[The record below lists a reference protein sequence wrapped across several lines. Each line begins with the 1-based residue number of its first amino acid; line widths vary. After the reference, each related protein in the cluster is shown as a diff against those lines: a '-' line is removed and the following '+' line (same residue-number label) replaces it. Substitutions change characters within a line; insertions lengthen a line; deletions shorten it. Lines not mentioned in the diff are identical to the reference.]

1 MDKMAALMEKNLQ
14 LLLENVEELT
24 DEELEEETLEEYRT
38 VQGASEAA
46 LEDFEARFQIRLPE
60 DFRALLLLQAL
71 PQLSAQGQHPV
82 HVVVGHDVHR
92 VGVCGNAGVPH
103 HRAAVG

>member
-14 LLLENVEELT
+14 LLLENAVES
-24 DEELEEETLEEYRT
+24 DGRGVGGGGGA
-38 VQGASEAA
+38 VQGVSEAG

-92 VGVCGNAGVPH
+92 VGVYGNAGVPH

>member
-71 PQLSAQGQHPV
+71 PQLSAQGKHTV
-82 HVVVGHDVHR
+82 HMVVGDDIHR
-92 VGVCGNAGVPH
+92 VGIHGNSLVPH

>member
-14 LLLENVEELT
+14 LLLENAVEP
-24 DEELEEETLEEYRT
+24 DGRGVGGGGA
-38 VQGASEAA
+38 VQGASEAG

-71 PQLSAQGQHPV
+71 PQLSAQGKHTV
-82 HVVVGHDVHR
+82 HMVVGDDIHR
-92 VGVCGNAGVPH
+92 VGIHGNSLVPH

>member
-24 DEELEEETLEEYRT
+24 DEELEEETLEEYRA

-46 LEDFEARFQIRLPE
+46 FQIRLPE

-71 PQLSAQGQHPV
+71 PQLSAQGKHTV
-82 HVVVGHDVHR
+82 HMVVGDDIHR
-92 VGVCGNAGVPH
+92 VGIHGNSLVPH